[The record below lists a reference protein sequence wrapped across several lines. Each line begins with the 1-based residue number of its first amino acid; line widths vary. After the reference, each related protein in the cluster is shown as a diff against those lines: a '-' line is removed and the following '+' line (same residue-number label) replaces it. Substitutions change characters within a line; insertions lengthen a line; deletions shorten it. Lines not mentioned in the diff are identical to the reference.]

1 MELADDSSVANVN
14 LAPLGVND
22 EDGGTGNLTADWV
35 HSIVNQTER
44 EMGVPLPTDV
54 VSPASRGLD
63 QATSSILDNVKSTT
77 HIEDNLNQF
86 ADNAATDQSN
96 VIDNTIV
103 PSLQQ
108 HLNFNSE
115 AVAELRPNVFGST
128 VISTSHSQQRPI
140 FNGQSSLLTNS
151 YVPKMSLWVNNHAAA
166 TTSSSLTTT
175 RPAPIFTACTN
186 TNVVSTTAVIPPRA
200 HGSVHYGSSPFPTQ
214 TLVLPNTGPISA
226 PTGHLTPFAAST
238 INVAQP
244 GVTMQNLVEALKS
257 NRKNPLPEWTLS
269 KYDGDPL
276 SWHEWSGQFKSA
288 IDSANLTDDEKLTYL
303 KTLVTGK
310 AKLAIADVAYSGR
323 FYRDSLKTLERKF
336 GQPQVVVGVY
346 FDKLAS
352 YTPVKIH
359 SSEQIIDFAN
369 FIASIIGVFRSLN
382 YENDLRGAAMLNQA
396 VYKLPPN
403 LREQWSMHTVV
414 KDMLRP
420 TLIDFNDW
428 LKRKAEAHERM
439 NVSGTSKPKAE
450 ESKVKSKSKSFSA
463 TAAATGSTLSTT
475 PRHARRTNPESK
487 FLPCPCCKSKHP
499 LWKCD
504 EFKTKTP
511 TQRAKLAADNNFCF
525 RCVNGVHRASEC
537 DKDIQCTSPD
547 CQNPRQHNTLL
558 HGASRIFP
566 LRQKKSSSPKSNKTA
581 SATVSSGSKSTCSYA
596 ATDIDTRGL
605 IPVVLVNVSSRCGS
619 AEVLALCDTGSVH
632 SWVSD
637 KLAKSLSLTG
647 SPSKVA
653 LSGIISNQEVVT
665 ERVEVVVS
673 SLYANPPFSFDLKS
687 FTKSLTLGKDLI
699 DILELQKQHP
709 HLAPIPP
716 IVYNYSDIQLIIGQ
730 DAYYAIH
737 PINAFKGDPMNDPW
751 AVQLPLGW
759 ALCGATPERTSAS
772 FVSTCFKATVE
783 DLSLAEQVKAWYDLE
798 SYGSCVQAD
807 PRSAAD
813 KRANKILETTTVHD
827 EDRYSVGMLWATDNV
842 TLPNNYY
849 ASLVQLKSLER
860 RLEKDPE
867 LKSNYIKTVHDDL
880 QKGYVIPVGEFNP
893 ECRSSRDWYLPHHP
907 VVNPNKPGKVRRV
920 LNGASKFHG
929 KSLNSCLLTGPDLLQ
944 DLLNV
949 LLRFRQY
956 QYAVS
961 ADIEGMFLQV
971 GVPPP
976 DQTCLRFLWRE
987 DPTQNVETLQYTRH
1001 IFGARDSPTCANFA
1015 LQQTARDNEATYP
1028 LAAKAVQQKFY
1039 MDDYLDSVECPETA
1053 LKLSQELIEMLKLGV
1068 FKLTKFISNVNDL
1081 SETVEPSVPVPQV
1094 KEIVQHPTITSHVLG
1109 LKWDHKADTLNVS

>member
-1 MELADDSSVANVN
+1 MEACGSKPESLLETASRLFKSRDRFENELRNTYEDLESVLTSDTKRKTKVESLLGRAEEKLQKAITTNNQLRDLAQNTNDPQKTIEDLDQWLQNAMAYHDKTTTMARDYLDGTSDKATEDAESVPSHKSIGSRSNKSSQPSSRAASMTSSQRRRALEATKLRAQEAERQTAAAMQLEKDRFDLRLKEYTEEKRRKLNELKIDEMELADDSSVAIVN

-77 HIEDNLNQF
+77 HIEDILNQF

-128 VISTSHSQQRPI
+128 VISTSHSQQRPV

-151 YVPKMSLWVNNHAAA
+151 YNPKMSLWVNNHAAA

-186 TNVVSTTAVIPPRA
+186 TNVVSTNAVIPPRA

-244 GVTMQNLVEALKS
+244 EVTMQNLVEALKS
-257 NRKNPLPEWTLS
+257 NRKGPLPEWTLS

-336 GQPQVVVGVY
+336 GQPQVVVGAY

-359 SSEQIIDFAN
+359 SSEQIIDCAN

-450 ESKVKSKSKSFSA
+450 ESKVKSNSKSFSA

-487 FLPCPCCKSKHP
+487 FLPCPFCKSKHL

-547 CQNPRQHNTLL
+547 CQNPRQHKTLL

-581 SATVSSGSKSTCSYA
+581 SATVSSGIS
-596 ATDIDTRGL
+596 L
-605 IPVVLVNVSSRCGS
+605 PVVMPQRISTQG
-619 AEVLALCDTGSVH
+619 VLY
-632 SWVSD
+632 
-637 KLAKSLSLTG
+637 LS
-647 SPSKVA
+647 
-653 LSGIISNQEVVT
+653 
-665 ERVEVVVS
+665 
-673 SLYANPPFSFDLKS
+673 F
-687 FTKSLTLGKDLI
+687 
-699 DILELQKQHP
+699 
-709 HLAPIPP
+709 
-716 IVYNYSDIQLIIGQ
+716 
-730 DAYYAIH
+730 
-737 PINAFKGDPMNDPW
+737 W
-751 AVQLPLGW
+751 
-759 ALCGATPERTSAS
+759 
-772 FVSTCFKATVE
+772 
-783 DLSLAEQVKAWYDLE
+783 
-798 SYGSCVQAD
+798 
-807 PRSAAD
+807 
-813 KRANKILETTTVHD
+813 
-827 EDRYSVGMLWATDNV
+827 
-842 TLPNNYY
+842 
-849 ASLVQLKSLER
+849 
-860 RLEKDPE
+860 
-867 LKSNYIKTVHDDL
+867 
-880 QKGYVIPVGEFNP
+880 
-893 ECRSSRDWYLPHHP
+893 
-907 VVNPNKPGKVRRV
+907 
-920 LNGASKFHG
+920 
-929 KSLNSCLLTGPDLLQ
+929 
-944 DLLNV
+944 
-949 LLRFRQY
+949 
-956 QYAVS
+956 
-961 ADIEGMFLQV
+961 
-971 GVPPP
+971 
-976 DQTCLRFLWRE
+976 
-987 DPTQNVETLQYTRH
+987 
-1001 IFGARDSPTCANFA
+1001 
-1015 LQQTARDNEATYP
+1015 
-1028 LAAKAVQQKFY
+1028 
-1039 MDDYLDSVECPETA
+1039 
-1053 LKLSQELIEMLKLGV
+1053 
-1068 FKLTKFISNVNDL
+1068 
-1081 SETVEPSVPVPQV
+1081 
-1094 KEIVQHPTITSHVLG
+1094 
-1109 LKWDHKADTLNVS
+1109 

>member
-1 MELADDSSVANVN
+1 M
-14 LAPLGVND
+14 
-22 EDGGTGNLTADWV
+22 
-35 HSIVNQTER
+35 NQTER

-63 QATSSILDNVKSTT
+63 QATSYSLDNVKSTT

-151 YVPKMSLWVNNHAAA
+151 YVPKMSLWVNNHAAT

-175 RPAPIFTACTN
+175 QPAPIFTACTN

-200 HGSVHYGSSPFPTQ
+200 HGFVHYGSSPFPTQ

-257 NRKNPLPEWTLS
+257 NRKGPLPEWTLS
-269 KYDGDPL
+269 KYDRDTL

-323 FYRDSLKTLERKF
+323 FYRDSLKSLERKF
-336 GQPQVVVGVY
+336 GQPQVVVGAY

-450 ESKVKSKSKSFSA
+450 ESKVKSNSKSFSA

-605 IPVVLVNVSSRCGS
+605 IPVVLVKVSSRCGS
-619 AEVLALCDTGSVH
+619 AEVLALCDTGSVY
-632 SWVSD
+632 
-637 KLAKSLSLTG
+637 LGYLTG
-647 SPSKVA
+647 
-653 LSGIISNQEVVT
+653 
-665 ERVEVVVS
+665 
-673 SLYANPPFSFDLKS
+673 
-687 FTKSLTLGKDLI
+687 
-699 DILELQKQHP
+699 
-709 HLAPIPP
+709 
-716 IVYNYSDIQLIIGQ
+716 
-730 DAYYAIH
+730 
-737 PINAFKGDPMNDPW
+737 
-751 AVQLPLGW
+751 
-759 ALCGATPERTSAS
+759 
-772 FVSTCFKATVE
+772 
-783 DLSLAEQVKAWYDLE
+783 
-798 SYGSCVQAD
+798 
-807 PRSAAD
+807 
-813 KRANKILETTTVHD
+813 
-827 EDRYSVGMLWATDNV
+827 
-842 TLPNNYY
+842 
-849 ASLVQLKSLER
+849 
-860 RLEKDPE
+860 
-867 LKSNYIKTVHDDL
+867 
-880 QKGYVIPVGEFNP
+880 
-893 ECRSSRDWYLPHHP
+893 
-907 VVNPNKPGKVRRV
+907 
-920 LNGASKFHG
+920 
-929 KSLNSCLLTGPDLLQ
+929 
-944 DLLNV
+944 
-949 LLRFRQY
+949 
-956 QYAVS
+956 
-961 ADIEGMFLQV
+961 
-971 GVPPP
+971 
-976 DQTCLRFLWRE
+976 
-987 DPTQNVETLQYTRH
+987 
-1001 IFGARDSPTCANFA
+1001 
-1015 LQQTARDNEATYP
+1015 
-1028 LAAKAVQQKFY
+1028 
-1039 MDDYLDSVECPETA
+1039 
-1053 LKLSQELIEMLKLGV
+1053 
-1068 FKLTKFISNVNDL
+1068 
-1081 SETVEPSVPVPQV
+1081 
-1094 KEIVQHPTITSHVLG
+1094 
-1109 LKWDHKADTLNVS
+1109 